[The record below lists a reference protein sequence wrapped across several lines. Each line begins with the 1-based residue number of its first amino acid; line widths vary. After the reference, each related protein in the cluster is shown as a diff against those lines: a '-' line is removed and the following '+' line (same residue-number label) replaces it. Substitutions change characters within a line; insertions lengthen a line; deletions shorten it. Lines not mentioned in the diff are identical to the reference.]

1 MGKVSKHHTKY
12 NPKSLCINLCMV
24 MGLTVTATLTACSS
38 PNTSAQATN
47 QNQEASANGVNSS
60 KINQSYQVKEVA
72 TFDEPWAINKLPDGK
87 LLITERQGKLKLFD
101 PSTRQSVDVQGVPV
115 VAYGG
120 QGGLGDVVI
129 HPHFSEN
136 QWVYLSYAVQGQ
148 GGYGAEIS
156 RAKLDL
162 TNSQQPKLTGLE
174 KIWEQVP
181 KMSGQ
186 GHYGHRMLF
195 DFEDQLWVASGE
207 RQHFDPAQ
215 DMNTNLGKVLRL
227 NDDGTPA
234 DSNPFAYQGAVAKQ
248 IWSLG
253 HRNPL
258 GMALDLQGQLWVVE
272 MGPKGG
278 DELNLIKRS
287 ANYGYPIV
295 SNGDH
300 YDGRDIPDHNTRPE
314 FQAPTI
320 SWTPVIS
327 PSSMII
333 YQGEQFP
340 QWQDKAIISGL
351 SSESIVIVDLSQA
364 KDNIAKEVQRLDMGE
379 RIRGVISANDGSL
392 WVIEDGSNGK
402 LLHLTAK

>member
-1 MGKVSKHHTKY
+1 MGKVSKQRTKY
-12 NPKSLCINLCMV
+12 NPKSLCVNLCMV

-38 PNTSAQATN
+38 PNKSAQATN
-47 QNQEASANGVNSS
+47 QNLEASANGVDSS
-60 KINQSYQVKEVA
+60 KINQSYEVEEVA
-72 TFDEPWAINKLPDGK
+72 TFDEPWAINTLPDGK

-162 TNSQQPKLTGLE
+162 TNPQQPKLTNLE

-215 DMNTNLGKVLRL
+215 DMKSNLGKVLRL

-234 DSNPFAYQGAVAKQ
+234 DGNPFANQGDVAKQ

-333 YQGEQFP
+333 YQGAQFP
-340 QWQDKAIISGL
+340 QWQGKAIIGGL

-379 RIRGVISANDGSL
+379 RIRGMISANDGSL
-392 WVIEDGSNGK
+392 WVIEDGSNSK

>member
-1 MGKVSKHHTKY
+1 MMDKVNGNDISVRKTKRTCTVLALACTVSFSVF
-12 NPKSLCINLCMV
+12 SLS
-24 MGLTVTATLTACSS
+24 ACSS
-38 PNTSAQATN
+38 PNSSTPTH
-47 QNQEASANGVNSS
+47 QEATERSTGST
-60 KINQSYQVKEVA
+60 KINQTYQVESVA

-101 PSTRQSVDVQGVPV
+101 PSTRQSIDVQGVPE

-162 TNSQQPKLTGLE
+162 SNLQQPKLTGLE

-181 KMSGQ
+181 KMSGR

-227 NDDGTPA
+227 NDDGTPVE
-234 DSNPFAYQGAVAKQ
+234 DNPFPHQGDVAKQ

-278 DELNLIKRS
+278 DELNLIKKS

-295 SNGDH
+295 SNGGH
-300 YDGRDIPDHNTRPE
+300 YDGRDIPNHDTRPE
-314 FQAPTI
+314 FQAPAI

-340 QWQDKAIISGL
+340 QWQGKAIIGGL

-379 RIRGVISANDGSL
+379 RIRGVVSADDGSL

-402 LLHLTAK
+402 LLHFTAK